1 MNNLDKEILQ
11 SFELRFENWKKDPIF
26 WKQDMKDFLLQS
38 LARQREGI
46 LGALPKDVEL
56 SQPENAVNLTYFGA
70 WNRCLSEVRKVIENV

>member
-1 MNNLDKEILQ
+1 MQNLRDELIKEFKYMERNHGWIP
-11 SFELRFENWKKDPIF
+11 EHKERVIG
-26 WKQDMKDFLLQS
+26 FLLQS